1 MVSAAPSIAR
11 MMPLK
16 VAATSVKLAMP
27 PPTTSARFLPSPAPA
42 VATER
47 TFFAYSKVSASLGAP
62 EYSAELPS
70 WLFWW
75 VGGWGEVEK
84 GVGRK

>member
-1 MVSAAPSIAR
+1 

-62 EYSAELPS
+62 EYSA
-70 WLFWW
+70 
-75 VGGWGEVEK
+75 
-84 GVGRK
+84 